1 MLNKAFIH
9 GRVVKDIELKQTN
22 TGKTVASF
30 CVAVGR
36 QGKDAGTDWID
47 CVAWEKKAEFVER
60 WFKKGS
66 PIIIEGRLQSRT
78 YKDLHQHDRKI
89 IELVVDEVN
98 FSESKGSANTSADDI
113 SITVSEGPSLST
125 AQGEQTSIINEF
137 HEIEVNDED
146 LPF

>member
-9 GRVVKDIELKQTN
+9 GRVTKDIELKQTN

-30 CVAVGR
+30 CVAVSR

-47 CVAWEKKAEFVER
+47 CVAWEKKAEFIER

-66 PIIIEGRLQSRT
+66 PIIIEGRLQTRT
-78 YKDLHQHDRKI
+78 YKDLHQHDRKVT
-89 IELVVDEVN
+89 ELVVDEVN
-98 FSESKGSANTSADDI
+98 FSEGKNSPSEMHDNVTAGPA
-113 SITVSEGPSLST
+113 ITT

-137 HEIEVNDED
+137 HEIEVNEDD